1 MDLDKRIFSYG
12 LKEKKVMLTLQN
24 SVLPEYIKSGN
35 YQVFY
40 NILLRCFKKYRE
52 IPTLNVMEENA
63 GKIWNDEF
71 ANIYKESFELET
83 DSKELPMDIEKLKIR
98 YNYQLLLKCGKNIY
112 QENWD
117 GSNFKD
123 LEEANSILKKTS
135 SGINDLYKENM
146 FNEGSFAES
155 ARDDLRDYRETK
167 ENPEK
172 VQGILLG
179 LREFDRITN
188 GLQESELMLI
198 GGESSSGK
206 STLALNMAIN
216 AWLKGNVI
224 PNTPAEVP
232 DSFEVI
238 GAHVLYFSIE
248 MPFKPMKRRCNA
260 CMAGLP
266 LYGIRDGSLSPQE
279 ETKFKA
285 ALKFQMKYPAQF
297 HIIDVPRG
305 CTMSMLES
313 KYLEKKEEFNEDDKI
328 LIVIDYISL
337 MTPDEE
343 RGSDWL
349 NLGRLAEQMHEFCRH
364 YQTSV
369 ISPVQLNRPQKS
381 YGSSDNPPADQHR
394 VGRSIMLSQNS
405 NILLNIETRKE
416 EETRQDMVVRIAKMR
431 DGERGVFILQKRF
444 DIMRLYDD
452 APGWEPHTYEEN
464 NESENNEID
473 ESENSE
479 TNECQVQQ

>member
-1 MDLDKRIFSYG
+1 MNIDLDKRIFSYG
-12 LKEKKVMLTLQN
+12 LKEKKLMLTLQN
-24 SVLPEYIKSGN
+24 VVSQEYIQSGVC
-35 YQVFY
+35 QTFY
-40 NILLRCFKKYRE
+40 NVLLRCFDKYKE
-52 IPTLNVMEENA
+52 IPTINVMKENA
-63 GKIWNDEF
+63 GNIWNDDLE
-71 ANIYKESFELET
+71 NLYKESFELEI

-98 YNYQLLLKCGKNIY
+98 YNYQLLLKCGKNVF
-112 QENWD
+112 QENWN
-117 GSNFKD
+117 GSNFQD

-135 SGINDLYKENM
+135 SNINDLYKENV
-146 FNEGSFAES
+146 FNESSFANS
-155 ARDDLRDYRETK
+155 ARDDLRDYKETK

-188 GLQESELMLI
+188 GLQEAELMLI

-206 STLALNMAIN
+206 STLAMNMAIN
-216 AWLKGNVI
+216 AWLNGNVI
-224 PNTPAEVP
+224 PNVPSEVP
-232 DSFEVI
+232 DTFNKV

-266 LYGIRDGSLSPQE
+266 LYGIRDGSLTRE
-279 ETKFKA
+279 EEIKFKA
-285 ALKFQMKYPAQF
+285 ALQFQRKYPAQF
-297 HIIDVPRG
+297 YIVDVPRG
-305 CTMSMLES
+305 CTMSMIES
-313 KYLEKKEEFNEDDKI
+313 KYLEKKEELPDDEKF

-337 MTPDEE
+337 MTADEE

-364 YQTSV
+364 YKTPV
-369 ISPVQLNRPQKS
+369 ISPVQLNRPPKN
-381 YGSSDNPPADQHR
+381 YGSDNPPADQHR

-405 NILLNIETRKE
+405 NILLNIETRKD

-431 DGERGVFILQKRF
+431 DGERGAFALQKRF

-464 NESENNEID
+464 NG
-473 ESENSE
+473 SENSE
-479 TNECQVQQ
+479 TNECEVQQ

>member
-12 LKEKKVMLTLQN
+12 LKEKKLMLTLQS
-24 SVLPEYIKSGN
+24 SVSPEYIESGTC
-35 YQVFY
+35 QIFY
-40 NILLRCFKKYRE
+40 NILLRCFDKYRE
-52 IPTLNVMEENA
+52 IPTMNVMLENA
-63 GKIWNDEF
+63 GSIWNEELT
-71 ANIYKESFELET
+71 NLYKESFELEI

-98 YNYQLLLKCGKNIY
+98 YNYQLLLKCGKNVF
-112 QENWD
+112 QENWN
-117 GSNFKD
+117 GKNFSD
-123 LEEANSILKKTS
+123 LQEANSILKKTS
-135 SGINDLYKENM
+135 SSIHDLYRENM

-155 ARDDLRDYRETK
+155 AKDDLRDYKETK

-172 VQGILLG
+172 VKGILLG

-188 GLQESELMLI
+188 GLQEAELMLI

-206 STLALNMAIN
+206 STLAMNMAIN
-216 AWLKGNVI
+216 AWLGGNTV
-224 PNTPAEVP
+224 PNTPSEVP
-232 DSFEVI
+232 DSFEKV

-266 LYGIRDGSLSPQE
+266 LYGIRDGSLTSQE

-285 ALKFQMKYPAQF
+285 ALKFQTKYPAQF

-305 CTMSMLES
+305 CTMSMIES
-313 KYLEKKEEFNEDDKI
+313 KYIEKKEEFSEEDKI

-364 YQTSV
+364 YETSV
-369 ISPVQLNRPQKS
+369 ISPVQLNRPPKNYS
-381 YGSSDNPPADQHR
+381 GSDTPPADQHR

-431 DGERGVFILQKRF
+431 DGERGAFVLQKRF

-452 APGWEPHTYEEN
+452 VPEWAPQTYEG
-464 NESENNEID
+464 SD
-473 ESENSE
+473 GYQNSE
-479 TNECQVQQ
+479 INECKV